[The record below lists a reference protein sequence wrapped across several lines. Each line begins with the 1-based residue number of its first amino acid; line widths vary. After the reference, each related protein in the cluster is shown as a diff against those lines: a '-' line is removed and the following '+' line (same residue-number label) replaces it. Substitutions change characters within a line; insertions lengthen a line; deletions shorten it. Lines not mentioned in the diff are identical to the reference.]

1 MSNSLIPVSFE
12 HRMRDQLGIHYLRF
26 RESLTQP
33 APVSIR
39 VNPEKPRMQHA
50 AERVPWSQFGYYLPQ
65 RPVFTLDPFLHAG
78 TYYVQEPSSM
88 FIEQAVL
95 QSSDVRQPLL
105 VLDLCAAPGG
115 KSTHLLSLLSKDS
128 FLVCNEVIKSRASI
142 LSENLQK
149 WGHTN
154 YMVTNNDPKDF
165 GALHGL
171 FDIIIV
177 DAPCS
182 GEGLFRKDPAAMA
195 EWSDENVALCSAR
208 QQRILSDV
216 WPALK
221 PGGILIY
228 STCTYSPVENEGNLN
243 WLSKNRD
250 VAFLPIKC
258 DPAWGIME
266 VHENQVLGYQFFPHN
281 VKGEGFFLSAIQKRD
296 QEQAN
301 SIRSKQLLTPLSP
314 KQQSIFS
321 NWLDTEQDM
330 TLIAQQDLVI
340 AIPTAWMDT
349 VNYLSQRL
357 MIITKGTA
365 IAALKHDKPIPEHAF
380 ALSNLIH
387 RSNFLETT
395 VSEKEAIAFLRKES
409 FQLPST
415 CEKGFNLVT
424 HEDIPLG
431 WINNLGNRFNSLYP
445 SNWRIRMAA
454 PTD

>member
-128 FLVCNEVIKSRASI
+128 FLVCNEVIKSRAGI

-171 FDIIIV
+171 FDII
-177 DAPCS
+177 D
-182 GEGLFRKDPAAMA
+182 RK
-195 EWSDENVALCSAR
+195 SV
-208 QQRILSDV
+208 V
-216 WPALK
+216 
-221 PGGILIY
+221 
-228 STCTYSPVENEGNLN
+228 
-243 WLSKNRD
+243 
-250 VAFLPIKC
+250 
-258 DPAWGIME
+258 
-266 VHENQVLGYQFFPHN
+266 
-281 VKGEGFFLSAIQKRD
+281 
-296 QEQAN
+296 
-301 SIRSKQLLTPLSP
+301 
-314 KQQSIFS
+314 
-321 NWLDTEQDM
+321 
-330 TLIAQQDLVI
+330 
-340 AIPTAWMDT
+340 
-349 VNYLSQRL
+349 
-357 MIITKGTA
+357 
-365 IAALKHDKPIPEHAF
+365 
-380 ALSNLIH
+380 
-387 RSNFLETT
+387 
-395 VSEKEAIAFLRKES
+395 
-409 FQLPST
+409 
-415 CEKGFNLVT
+415 
-424 HEDIPLG
+424 
-431 WINNLGNRFNSLYP
+431 
-445 SNWRIRMAA
+445 
-454 PTD
+454 